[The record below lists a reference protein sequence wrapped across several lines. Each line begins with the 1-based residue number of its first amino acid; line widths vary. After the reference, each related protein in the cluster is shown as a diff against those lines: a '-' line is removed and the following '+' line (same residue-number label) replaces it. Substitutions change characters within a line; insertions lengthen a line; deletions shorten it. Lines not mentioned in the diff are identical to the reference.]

1 MIELIALDFWEDFS
15 VVVLILS
22 FFGLYKQLSQDFI
35 KNKILALV
43 VSTIVIMLVAVPYI
57 WFRYLLFAIVFL
69 YGFFNVFGEKN
80 ED

>member
-22 FFGLYKQLSQDFI
+22 FFGLYKQLSGDFI
-35 KNKILALV
+35 KNKILALIV
-43 VSTIVIMLVAVPYI
+43 TTIVIMLVAVPYA
-57 WFRYLLFAIVFL
+57 WFRYLLFAIVFM
-69 YGFFNVFGEKN
+69 YGFFNAFGKGD